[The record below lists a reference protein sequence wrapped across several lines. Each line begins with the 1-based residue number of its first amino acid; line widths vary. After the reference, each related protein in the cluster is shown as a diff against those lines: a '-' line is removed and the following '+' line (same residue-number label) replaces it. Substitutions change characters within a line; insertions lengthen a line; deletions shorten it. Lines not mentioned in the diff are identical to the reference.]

1 MADLNQCALIGRL
14 VRNAELRYTTN
25 GKAVAKFSIAVHE
38 KRKEG
43 NQWKNKADFFDLV
56 LWGQIAESLQQYLV
70 QGKQIAIAGKLS
82 QERWEQDGQN
92 RSKVVVTVRELQLLS
107 GNSVS
112 DNGQKQETFTT
123 NDDGFSDD
131 IPF

>member
-1 MADLNQCALIGRL
+1 MADLNQVFLIGRITRDAQL
-14 VRNAELRYTTN
+14 KYTTN
-25 GKAVAKFSIAVHE
+25 GKAVTKFSIAVNE

-43 NQWKNKADFFDLV
+43 NRWKNRADFFDLI
-56 LWGQIAESLQQYLV
+56 LWGQLAESLQQYLV
-70 QGKQIAIAGKLS
+70 RGKQIGVAGKLS
-82 QERWEQDGQN
+82 QEKWEQDGVN

-107 GNSVS
+107 GVSVS

>member
-1 MADLNQCALIGRL
+1 MADLNQVVLIGRL
-14 VRNAELRYTTN
+14 THDAVLKYTTN
-25 GKAVAKFSIAVHE
+25 GKAISKLSIAVSE

-56 LWGQIAESLQQYLV
+56 LWGQLAESLQQYLV
-70 QGKQIAIAGKLS
+70 KGKQIGIAGKLS
-82 QERWEQDGQN
+82 QEKWEQDGQN
-92 RSKVVVTVRELQLLS
+92 RSKVVVTIRELQLLGGGS
-107 GNSVS
+107 TPE
-112 DNGQKQETFTT
+112 NGQKSYTT

>member
-1 MADLNQCALIGRL
+1 MADLNQVALIGRL
-14 VRNAELRYTTN
+14 VRDAELKYTTN
-25 GKAVAKFSIAVHE
+25 GKAVSKFSIAVHE

-56 LWGQIAESLQQYLV
+56 LWGQIAESLQRYLV

-92 RSKVVVTVRELQLLS
+92 RSRVVVTVRELQLLS

-112 DNGQKQETFTT
+112 DNEKKQETFTT
-123 NDDGFSDD
+123 NDDGFSDE

>member
-1 MADLNQCALIGRL
+1 MSDLNQVALIGRL

-25 GKAVAKFSIAVHE
+25 GKAVSKFSIAVHE

-43 NQWKNKADFFDLV
+43 NQWKNKPDFFDLV

-70 QGKQIAIAGKLS
+70 QGKQIAVAGKLS
-82 QERWEQDGQN
+82 QERWEQDGQK